1 MRAERRRLGGG
12 GVRAADSFPAREALG
27 AFSSQLKCYGE
38 RWEVVQGSSL
48 SSLSSRLLKEQTAAA
63 YLRHNSTYPPTYL
76 TLPTTS
82 YLPTAQLSSPAQLR
96 ACYYLPDLTS
106 TCLT

>member
-1 MRAERRRLGGG
+1 MWACVEVRAERRRLGGG

-48 SSLSSRLLKEQTAAA
+48 SSLSSGG
-63 YLRHNSTYPPTYL
+63 
-76 TLPTTS
+76 
-82 YLPTAQLSSPAQLR
+82 
-96 ACYYLPDLTS
+96 C
-106 TCLT
+106 